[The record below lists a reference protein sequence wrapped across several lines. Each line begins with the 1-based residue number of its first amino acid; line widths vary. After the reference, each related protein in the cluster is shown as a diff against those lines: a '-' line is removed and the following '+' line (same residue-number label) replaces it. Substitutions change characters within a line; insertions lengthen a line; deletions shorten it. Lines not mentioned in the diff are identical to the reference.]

1 MIVDILNGKRKKYI
15 SPFPMLFMALTLY
28 ILIIGL
34 FNASLAD
41 IVVDD
46 PPELPAGASP
56 DEILDYQTSHFFDN
70 GLKFYFSHYTLCY
83 ILTLPL
89 ALIAARAC

>member
-56 DEILDYQTSHFFDN
+56 DEILDYQTSHFFDRAHQLFSFGLLLATN
-70 GLKFYFSHYTLCY
+70 GTGQSATY
-83 ILTLPL
+83 IQT
-89 ALIAARAC
+89 R